1 MNVLQEKMLREEVER
16 LRNQVI
22 DARALLALA
31 LDTHSGQIVVTDA
44 ALAAARLQRRVAF
57 EPCGKGMRY
66 FVVSASDFEDD
77 TGSPQYP
84 DVDPANFHIDP
95 PMAAKVARVVGTE
108 VHFETAWNEK
118 FVLYLQGHGLKVGDE
133 VPVDRD
139 IEQGSIRGVK
149 TKNAMEG
156 HANAKKRG

>member
-1 MNVLQEKMLREEVER
+1 MNVLQEKMLRDEVER

-31 LDTHSGQIVVTDA
+31 LDTHSGQVVVTDA

-84 DVDPANFHIDP
+84 DVDPANFHIDT
-95 PMAAKVARVVGTE
+95 PMAAKVVRVVGTE

-139 IEQGSIRGVK
+139 TEQGIIKGVK
-149 TKNAMEG
+149 YDRQLKSKLQTKA
-156 HANAKKRG
+156 

>member
-1 MNVLQEKMLREEVER
+1 MNQLQEKRLRDEVER

-84 DVDPANFHIDP
+84 DVDPSNFLIDP
-95 PMAAKVARVVGTE
+95 PMVARVTKVIGVE
-108 VHFETAWNEK
+108 VTFETAWDEK
-118 FVLYLQGHGLKVGDE
+118 SVLYLQGHGLKVGDE
-133 VPVDRD
+133 VPIERD
-139 IEQGSIRGVK
+139 AEQGIIKGVK
-149 TKNAMEG
+149 YDRQLKSKLQTKA
-156 HANAKKRG
+156 